1 MGSASGSAA
10 TGLLIALPG
19 AVDFGTV
26 AVGQKAASTVTFINK
41 SADPIEISQLSLT
54 GQSFSASSQ
63 SNLPYTLAAGSTIK
77 MTVEFVPVAS
87 GDAQGQLSVTTS
99 VSKAPAA
106 VVSLKGKG
114 AVAGAPILSIKST
127 KLSFG
132 DVPLNTPSTQS
143 ITMTSTGSVPVTI
156 SSATISGAGFTVSG
170 STFPVTLKSNQSL
183 KLNVQFDPAV
193 AGTVAGQLTITSDA
207 STNGTAVIDLSGTG
221 TTTAAGTGTPTLG
234 IDKTSLSFGDVAV
247 KVPSTQPITLTSAGT
262 SSVTISA
269 ATITGAGF
277 SVSGTTFP
285 ITLNPG
291 KSATVNVQF
300 DPTVTGAVTGQ
311 LTISSNSFAN
321 STAVISLSGTGT
333 TTAAGTGTPTLSI
346 NATSLPFGDVTVGV
360 PSTQPITLTST
371 GTSSVTISAA
381 TITGAGFSVSGT
393 TFPIT
398 LNPGQSA
405 TVNVQLD
412 PTVAGAVTGQL
423 TISSNSSTSGTAVI
437 SLSGTGVTHEV
448 DLSWNAPSTSADPVS
463 GYNVYRAP
471 SGSGAYQVVSSTGIT
486 QTTYMDL
493 TIQSGMSYD
502 YVVKSFDAAGV
513 ESSPS
518 NSTSVTIP

>member
-1 MGSASGSAA
+1 MNKKFEISVHPRSKQKLELPHAASSGRHSRSEKEHAKFGIRRFREKLWYITLLGMVSASLLLSGCGGFVGSASGNAA

-26 AVGQKAASTVTFINK
+26 AVGQKASSTVTFINK

-63 SNLPYTLAAGSTIK
+63 SNLPFTLAAGSTIN

-87 GDAQGQLSVTTS
+87 GDAQGELSVTTS

-114 AVAGAPILSIKST
+114 AVAGTPTLSIKPT

-132 DVPLNTPSTQS
+132 DVPLNTPVTQS
-143 ITMTSTGSVPVTI
+143 ITLTSTGSVPVTI
-156 SSATISGAGFTVSG
+156 SAATVSGAGFTVSG
-170 STFPVTLKSNQSL
+170 STFPVTLNTNQSL
-183 KLNVQFDPAV
+183 NLN
-193 AGTVAGQLTITSDA
+193 I
-207 STNGTAVIDLSGTG
+207 
-221 TTTAAGTGTPTLG
+221 
-234 IDKTSLSFGDVAV
+234 
-247 KVPSTQPITLTSAGT
+247 
-262 SSVTISA
+262 
-269 ATITGAGF
+269 
-277 SVSGTTFP
+277 
-285 ITLNPG
+285 
-291 KSATVNVQF
+291 QF
-300 DPTVTGAVTGQ
+300 DPTVAGAVAGQ
-311 LTISSNSFAN
+311 LTISSNSSTN
-321 STAVISLSGTGT
+321 GTAVISLSGTGT
-333 TTAAGTGTPTLSI
+333 TTATGTGTPTLSI
-346 NATSLPFGDVTVGV
+346 NATNLPFGNVTVGV

-381 TITGAGFSVSGT
+381 TITGAGFTVSGT

-412 PTVAGAVTGQL
+412 PTVTGAVTGQL
-423 TISSNSSTSGTAVI
+423 TISSNSSTNGTAVI